1 MLRGEE
7 RYTLRGRPQELKI
20 HFSVDYRSATH
31 DARSHMMHDFP
42 KFNRRIQLAITQP
55 HRRLQAQF
63 FNSVFRNSARTI

>member
-1 MLRGEE
+1 MGAADTAKNRKNAD
-7 RYTLRGRPQELKI
+7 RQTLLI
-20 HFSVDYRSATH
+20 YRSATR

-63 FNSVFRNSARTI
+63 FDSVFRNSARTI